1 MKKKLLIVSLCSMLL
16 VCSGCKKEV
25 ELKDGKEVVASVKG
39 KKITAEELFDEL
51 KETYG
56 SSAVI
61 TMIDNYIVK
70 KEIKSEEDLKEAEEH
85 GKAQVA
91 SMRSQYEAAG
101 YDWNNTLAQY
111 GYANENALVD
121 EYANEYKKELTVKK
135 YIGKNVTEDDINEY
149 YEKEIYGNY
158 TVKHIL
164 ISPKTE
170 DNMSDEQIEEAEKKA
185 LETAKKVIKK
195 LDDGEK
201 WADLVKEYSDD
212 TGSVKNEGLIENFT
226 KGDMV
231 DEFFEASIKLEDG
244 KYTKE
249 PIESTYGY
257 HIILKVSNTKKPS
270 LKDSKSKIL
279 KEIAGNKL
287 SNDEKLYDNTWKEI
301 RESYNLKINDTEVEK
316 AYKKSLVSNS
326 NTEE

>member
-1 MKKKLLIVSLCSMLL
+1 
-16 VCSGCKKEV
+16 
-25 ELKDGKEVVASVKG
+25 
-39 KKITAEELFDEL
+39 
-51 KETYG
+51 
-56 SSAVI
+56 
-61 TMIDNYIVK
+61 
-70 KEIKSEEDLKEAEEH
+70 
-85 GKAQVA
+85 
-91 SMRSQYEAAG
+91 
-101 YDWNNTLAQY
+101 
-111 GYANENALVD
+111 
-121 EYANEYKKELTVKK
+121 
-135 YIGKNVTEDDINEY
+135 
-149 YEKEIYGNY
+149 
-158 TVKHIL
+158 
-164 ISPKTE
+164 
-170 DNMSDEQIEEAEKKA
+170 MSDEQIEEAEKKA